1 MFGNVNVDYKPCK
14 SHLQLDRSSRYMLGE
29 LPEQWGE
36 IKTRPDLCGEMNCDR
51 NIFSCDILTTRAL
64 FGKRDN
70 KNSNLAYKMSISFHP
85 DDNDKITY
93 EEAFNIAKE
102 FAERFFKDYQV
113 MFAVHTDT
121 EHKHVHFLIGNCN
134 IKTGKAF
141 RRSQKDLYDMCEFF
155 GSQCMKRGLTNSVRE
170 NFYNHDAPE
179 KEKIGEIRMKSKGRE
194 TFKDELRE
202 VINIELSDPNNRT
215 FEDIVNALQRHY
227 HVKCRVR
234 GNTISYRHPNFTD
247 KSGKLV
253 SVRGSKLGEKYTV
266 KGIENELAE
275 IRGQRTGN
283 ILPVLTGNS
292 QKTGGTDK
300 AEKIYINKGG
310 NSRTADADTR
320 TGKYRDMGD
329 SFGTADCRNDR
340 GFQEGREVSSNGDSD
355 YKNVPTLEE
364 LFRSYDRRNGTG
376 KAKRTPSTEPARTV
390 RKKHQ
395 DIDR

>member
-1 MFGNVNVDYKPCK
+1 
-14 SHLQLDRSSRYMLGE
+14 
-29 LPEQWGE
+29 
-36 IKTRPDLCGEMNCDR
+36 
-51 NIFSCDILTTRAL
+51 
-64 FGKRDN
+64 
-70 KNSNLAYKMSISFHP
+70 
-85 DDNDKITY
+85 
-93 EEAFNIAKE
+93 
-102 FAERFFKDYQV
+102 
-113 MFAVHTDT
+113 
-121 EHKHVHFLIGNCN
+121 
-134 IKTGKAF
+134 
-141 RRSQKDLYDMCEFF
+141 MCEFF

-227 HVKCRVR
+227 HVECRVR